1 MFLLFI
7 LYEWWRIYKLLPHD
21 CMKVILLLL
30 LLFSWNCS
38 FILLWYEFTVLMNHM
53 FFAVLPRQNFQI
65 KSYKIGSLFS
75 ITCTHWKK
83 TRCIEP
89 WLTEFLQLYNRYV
102 LMILKYWKIKF
113 DIEWQLKYLLN
124 NKLAK
129 YSKNNKDKN
138 DPKNMGYYSI
148 IKNFR
153 TE

>member
-1 MFLLFI
+1 MNDGEFINYYHMIVWRLFCCCCCCFLGIVVLF
-7 LYEWWRIYKLLPHD
+7 YYGTN
-21 CMKVILLLL
+21 
-30 LLFSWNCS
+30 SQY
-38 FILLWYEFTVLMNHM
+38 LWIT

-148 IKNFR
+148 IKNVR